1 MDYGINICRFDYCKL
16 YHNII
21 KTKGGC
27 FLQPPPKIENYW
39 YLYTFYINNTGCN
52 LAGDYMKQYN
62 RDVRGA
68 NMGKKVRIG
77 IDVGGTFTDA
87 VLIDNETYEVMAK
100 RKIPTTHKE
109 GVAVGIVKIIS
120 ELMKENNVSPDDVTF
135 IAHGTTQATNAL
147 LEGDVAGVGIIGMGT
162 GMDARSAR
170 NETNVENIELA
181 PNKYLK
187 SNHVFID
194 SKDLN
199 DETIENG
206 INELLNKGSEVIV
219 ASGAYSVDNPG
230 DELRVMDKAEKK
242 GIYYTGGHE
251 ISQLYGLKM
260 RTRTA
265 VVNASL
271 IPKMM
276 ETANMTEQAVMD
288 MNIKSNLMIMRCDGG
303 VMSINEVRKRPILT
317 MLSGLAAGVAGA
329 LMYEKISD
337 GIFFEVG
344 GTSVDISVIKN
355 GKVMIK
361 YAQVGGHKTYLQS
374 LDVRTLG
381 IAGGSMVRVKDN
393 KIADI
398 GPRSAHIA
406 GVEYECFQEDGTLTG
421 SRVKFVSPRKDDPCE
436 YVLVETQEGKEYSL
450 TLAGAANLLGYIP
463 KEDYAY
469 GNIGCTKAAW
479 QALGDYLNTTA
490 EDAARQVMNLAMK
503 KLAEVVNELIS
514 EYELDSKFVTLVGGG
529 GSGSVI
535 VNALA
540 EHMGFKWKLAQ
551 NAPYIST
558 IGVALA
564 MVREQLE
571 RTIVNPTEEDIKKIR
586 ADVLEKIVQSGA
598 QEDTV
603 DIAIEIDSQKNILR
617 AIATGATELR
627 QKDLNAAAMSREQL
641 KTISAEALGAKEE
654 DTAFVSET
662 GRWNIYRAISK
673 TKILG
678 FIPVKKQSLCV
689 IDREGVVRLKKE
701 KAFTVKF
708 KKSDRTN
715 VFNSFLDEHTIYS
728 DANATIPKV
737 FVFYREKMLD
747 LTGMQTAEQLYSIL
761 DVETENL
768 NDEEE
773 IIAVAY
779 K

>member
-1 MDYGINICRFDYCKL
+1 MR
-16 YHNII
+16 
-21 KTKGGC
+21 
-27 FLQPPPKIENYW
+27 
-39 YLYTFYINNTGCN
+39 
-52 LAGDYMKQYN
+52 
-62 RDVRGA
+62 
-68 NMGKKVRIG
+68 KKVRIG

-87 VLIDNETYEVMAK
+87 VLIDNDTYEVMAK

-109 GVAVGIVKIIS
+109 GVAIGIVKIIS
-120 ELMKENNVSPDDVTF
+120 ELMEENGVSPDDVVF

-147 LEGDVAGVGIIGMGT
+147 LEGDVAAVGVIGMGT
-162 GMDARSAR
+162 GMDARSAK
-170 NETNVENIELA
+170 NETNVEDIELA
-181 PNKYLK
+181 PGKYLH
-187 SNHVFID
+187 SSHTFID
-194 SKDLN
+194 TRDLN
-199 DETIENG
+199 DQSIETA
-206 INELLNKGSEVIV
+206 INELLQKKAEVMV
-219 ASGAYSVDNPG
+219 ASAAYSVDDPE
-230 DELRVMDKAEKK
+230 DELKVMKKAEEKNLF
-242 GIYYTGGHE
+242 YTGGHE

-276 ETANMTEQAVMD
+276 ETANMTEQAVLD
-288 MNIKSNLMIMRCDGG
+288 MKIKSNLMIMRCDGG

-381 IAGGSMVRVKDN
+381 VAGGSMVRVKDK
-393 KIADI
+393 KIVDI

-406 GVEYECFQEDGTLTG
+406 GVEYECFQEDGTITG
-421 SRVKFVSPRKDDPCE
+421 GEVKFVSPRQDDPSE
-436 YVLVETQEGKEYSL
+436 YVLVRTQNGSEYSY

-463 KEDYAY
+463 EGDYAQ
-469 GNIGCTKAAW
+469 GNLNSTKASW
-479 QALGDYLNTTA
+479 KILGDYLGVSA
-490 EDAARQVMNLAMK
+490 EEAAGQVMKLALK
-503 KLAEVVNELIS
+503 KLEAVINELIS
-514 EYELDSKFVTLVGGG
+514 EYELDRKFITLVGGG
-529 GSGSVI
+529 GSGAVV

-540 EHMGFKWKLAQ
+540 EHMGFKWKLAK

-564 MVREQLE
+564 MVREQFE
-571 RTIVNPTEEDIKKIR
+571 RTIVNPTDEDIKKIR
-586 ADVLEKIVQSGA
+586 MDIIEKIVQSGA
-598 QEDTV
+598 KEDTV
-603 DIAIEIDSQKNILR
+603 DVSIEIDSQKNILR

-627 QKDLNAAAMSREQL
+627 QKDLNSSSLSKEQL
-641 KTISAEALGAKEE
+641 QAISAEALGAQPV
-654 DTAFVSET
+654 DTAYVFET
-662 GRWNIYRAISK
+662 GRWNVYKSVTK
-673 TKILG
+673 KKILG
-678 FIPVKKQSLCV
+678 LFSAKKESLCV

-701 KAFTVKF
+701 KAFSIKFVKGNRTTEF
-708 KKSDRTN
+708 KR
-715 VFNSFLDEHTIYS
+715 FLDENTIYS

-761 DVETENL
+761 DVETEAL
-768 NDEEE
+768 TDQEE